1 MFLGFFCFLT
11 EVLGGENILVEKN
24 KLDKIGVDRIS
35 INNFKILNFDELDNK
50 EIINKL
56 GRIIEKFEI
65 SDDFFTLRYSTTSN
79 TDNEIFINSVLT
91 FNAAKYI
98 YGHNV
103 YNSTLKDLKISI
115 MKIIEKLK
123 ELGVQVDFSEARI
136 KELEINITFEQSF
149 KEFSEV
155 MTFIGRANYKKSVAI
170 SSFLKTDTFSE
181 ITKNRSLYINS
192 KTPILKKE
200 NLGKIIKFYDKTFD
214 MKINQNM
221 ELDKSLTRLEV
232 LLGREYYKK
241 TLEKN
246 GYDNKLTTLLT
257 NDFLEKIFTDSIEK
271 EIVIKPRQYLDE
283 LKKSLADDF
292 NNFRRNEQVKR
303 KERERYKLQ
312 GKEIPELYREER
324 GVFKYLEKSS
334 WIFDYSLLLEI
345 VNENIVPKQKKAYK
359 KQILKKYM
367 NINNKEIYEKVLNK
381 IFS

>member
-1 MFLGFFCFLT
+1 MFFWTKF
-11 EVLGGENILVEKN
+11 LGGENILVEKN

-50 EIINKL
+50 EIISKS
-56 GRIIEKFEI
+56 GRIIEKFET

-103 YNSTLKDLKISI
+103 YNSTLEDLKISI

-123 ELGVQVDFSEARI
+123 ELGVQADFSEARI

-155 MTFIGRANYKKSVAI
+155 MTFIGRANYKKSIAI
-170 SSFLKTDTFSE
+170 SSFLKTNTFPE

-241 TLEKN
+241 TMEKN

-257 NDFLEKIFTDSIEK
+257 NDFLKKIFTDSIEK

-324 GVFKYLEKSS
+324 GVFKYLEKNS

-345 VNENIVPKQKKAYK
+345 INENISSKHRKDYK
-359 KQILKKYM
+359 KQILKKYL
-367 NINNKEIYEKVLNK
+367 NINNREIYERVLNK

>member
-1 MFLGFFCFLT
+1 MFFWTKF
-11 EVLGGENILVEKN
+11 LGGENILVEKN

-35 INNFKILNFDELDNK
+35 FNNFKILNFDELDNK
-50 EIINKL
+50 EIISKS
-56 GRIIEKFEI
+56 GRIIEKFET

-103 YNSTLKDLKISI
+103 YNSTLEDLKISI

-123 ELGVQVDFSEARI
+123 ELGVQADFSEARI

-155 MTFIGRANYKKSVAI
+155 MTFIGRANYKKSIAI
-170 SSFLKTDTFSE
+170 SSFLKTNTFPE

-241 TLEKN
+241 TMEKN

-257 NDFLEKIFTDSIEK
+257 NDFLKKIFTDSIEK

-324 GVFKYLEKSS
+324 GVFKYLEKNS
-334 WIFDYSLLLEI
+334 WIFDYRFLYEI
-345 VNENIVPKQKKAYK
+345 INEQISSRHKKDFER
-359 KQILKKYM
+359 QIKKYM
-367 NINNKEIYEKVLNK
+367 NINNLELYEKFIKK
-381 IFS
+381 IFGRFF